1 MATENTAVETQADE
15 NTENEN
21 TIAEENQ
28 KKIEEEVDNSGD
40 EAKETEKDIP
50 IKISE
55 TETLNLKYYLKT
67 DKKDKFFV
75 GVSQLSGKDNPLSM
89 PLSSLAKIISTNPYL
104 QNSLSTINVTPN
116 ELFVSFDKPLPDDDK
131 SKHKWLVGGDV
142 TLASTKDLSLFLNG
156 NLKNASFEGESFFV
170 LATGGFTKKQTK
182 SINQRLSE
190 DNNKIIIPS
199 NADKDDAVAGAT
211 HLKLS

>member
-75 GVSQLSGKDNPLSM
+75 GVSQLSGKDNP
-89 PLSSLAKIISTNPYL
+89 
-104 QNSLSTINVTPN
+104 
-116 ELFVSFDKPLPDDDK
+116 
-131 SKHKWLVGGDV
+131 
-142 TLASTKDLSLFLNG
+142 
-156 NLKNASFEGESFFV
+156 
-170 LATGGFTKKQTK
+170 
-182 SINQRLSE
+182 
-190 DNNKIIIPS
+190 
-199 NADKDDAVAGAT
+199 
-211 HLKLS
+211 